1 MARALTILP
10 HPHHVAFESYGVRIA
25 VTANDSRV
33 VERFPFLAPLEAR
46 PCEVADADHHVDV
59 TTTDGLRFNAKYDV
73 HPEPADDKQIDDD
86 IWVAGDADLELVLA
100 LLEAHVHECIAL
112 NAPDH
117 LFVRAGAVLH
127 QGYAIVLPGEGL
139 SGKSTLVAAL
149 ARAGAVPYSGDYA
162 VFDADALVHP
172 YTRRSPLTPSV
183 TATNGSDGGAAQ
195 TAHVEPRE
203 TAVIAFTSYLPGAEW
218 RPQRMSRGE
227 SMLALLAY
235 AVPGEDRPK
244 QTMSGVSRLLEGDP
258 VVMRG
263 ERGEADAMA
272 SALLTDAELARS
284 GAA

>member
-10 HPHHVAFESYGVRIA
+10 HPHHVAFESYGVRVA
-25 VTANDSRV
+25 VTANDARV

-46 PCEVADADHHVDV
+46 PCEVSEADHHVDV
-59 TTTDGLRFNAKYDV
+59 TTRDGLRFNAKYDV
-73 HPEPADDKQIDDD
+73 HPEPADNKQIDDD

-127 QGYAIVLPGEGL
+127 QGRAIVLPGEGL

-149 ARAGAVPYSGDYA
+149 ARAAATPYSEDFA
-162 VFDADALVHP
+162 VFDEHARVHP
-172 YTRRSPLTPSV
+172 YTRRSALTPSQ
-183 TATNGSDGGAAQ
+183 TATNGSDGAAQ
-195 TAHVEPRE
+195 AGDVEPRE
-203 TAVIAFTSYLPGAEW
+203 AAVIAFTSYRPGADW
-218 RPQRMSRGE
+218 RPERMARGE
-227 SMLALLAY
+227 SMLALLAH

-244 QTMSGVSRLLEGDP
+244 ATMSGLSRVLESDP
-258 VVMRG
+258 VVIRG

-272 SALLTDAELARS
+272 SALLADAELERS

>member
-139 SGKSTLVAAL
+139 SGKSMLVAAL
-149 ARAGAVPYSGDYA
+149 ARAGAVPCSEDYA
-162 VFDADALVHP
+162 VFDQHARVHP
-172 YTRRSPLTPSV
+172 YTKRSPLSSSV
-183 TATNGSDGGAAQ
+183 TATNGSDGAAP
-195 TAHVEPRE
+195 TADVEPRE
-203 TAVIAFTSYLPGAEW
+203 AAVIAFTSYLPGADW
-218 RPQRMSRGE
+218 RPERMSRGE
-227 SMLALLAY
+227 SMLALLAH

-244 QTMSGVSRLLEGDP
+244 ATMSGLSRVLERDP
-258 VVMRG
+258 VVIRG
-263 ERGEADAMA
+263 ERGEADGMA
-272 SALLTDAELARS
+272 SALLADAELERS

>member
-139 SGKSTLVAAL
+139 SGKSMLVAAL
-149 ARAGAVPYSGDYA
+149 ARAGAVPCSEDYA
-162 VFDADALVHP
+162 AFDQHARVHP
-172 YTRRSPLTPSV
+172 YTKRSPLSSSV
-183 TATNGSDGGAAQ
+183 TATNGSDGAAQ
-195 TAHVEPRE
+195 TADVEPRE
-203 TAVIAFTSYLPGAEW
+203 AAVIAFTSYLPGADW
-218 RPQRMSRGE
+218 RPERMSRGE
-227 SMLALLAY
+227 SMLALLAH

-244 QTMSGVSRLLEGDP
+244 ATMSGLSRVLERDP
-258 VVMRG
+258 VVIRG
-263 ERGEADAMA
+263 ERGEADGMA
-272 SALLTDAELARS
+272 SALLADAELERS